1 MKIAK
6 LYIKLDDSNEPI
18 GYPVVAQN
26 LTELLGSPVTDA
38 SALTLRY
45 VPIAENAPT
54 LAYNQTCTYDGWSR
68 KEDGSFSMNYVIT
81 ELSQEEVLSAVIRG
95 RRNFELSAS
104 DWTQIPDSP
113 LSAEDK
119 AAWGTYRQTLRD
131 LTTAY
136 DNLTSADAVVWPKR
150 PGEPDYVSP
159 PAPTE

>member
-1 MKIAK
+1 MSA
-6 LYIKLDDSNEPI
+6 LFYIQLDDSNEPT
-18 GYPVVAQN
+18 GYPVMAQN

-54 LAYNQTCTYDGWSR
+54 LTYNQTCSYNGWSK
-68 KEDGSFSMNYVIT
+68 KEDGSFSMDYVIT

-113 LSAEDK
+113 LSAQQK
-119 AAWGTYRQTLRD
+119 SAWATYRQALRD
-131 LTTAY
+131 MTTVY
-136 DNLTSADAVVWPKR
+136 ADVTDPSTIVWPLA
-150 PGEPDYVSP
+150 PNEPAFQP
-159 PAPTE
+159 PQ